1 MADYTFVQG
10 DTRPFFAI
18 VVRNSITNAVVN
30 LTGATVTFSMRHKKA
45 KATETPV
52 VNGQAC
58 TLTDAANGAVE
69 YRWGAT
75 DLDVPGLYTAEF
87 RIVHTDTKSQRV
99 QIDDVEVLRKVG
111 SA

>member
-1 MADYTFVQG
+1 MAEYVFTQS

-18 VVRNSITNAVVN
+18 VVRNSITNAVVD
-30 LTGATVTFSMRHKKA
+30 LTGATVTFSMRHQKA

-52 VNGQAC
+52 VNGAAC
-58 TLTDAANGAVE
+58 TVTDAAAGAVE

-87 RIVHTDTKSQRV
+87 KIVHSDTKSQRI
-99 QIDDVEVLRKVG
+99 QISDVEVLRKVG
-111 SA
+111 TA